1 MQNPTRVQIIDAEKK
16 RWEKSYDLL
25 CLSQVAAVEGN
36 LIFKTANPVFESLN
50 VYSTYMLI
58 KCSSPLDVVQQF
70 ANLIGH
76 TAAMAYWASGLSPLD
91 AVQQFTD
98 HRGHIAVMPYWASG
112 MSIDALLYN
121 FFGVALYC
129 LLAFKYLQNL
139 RIIYTSKAKVSAS

>member
-1 MQNPTRVQIIDAEKK
+1 MKCYVMDIFYTSSKLTYK
-16 RWEKSYDLL
+16 
-25 CLSQVAAVEGN
+25 
-36 LIFKTANPVFESLN
+36 LIRGSLDF
-50 VYSTYMLI
+50 YFFAG
-58 KCSSPLDVVQQF
+58 SSPLDVVQQF